1 MKAILRLQLIFYIGI
16 CHFTRYF
23 RKWHK
28 SQKVFPSAKKKPKS
42 QFTQMNYVEDSDL
55 DHGDGVKCFWD
66 QTTLMPQHFNRFSLR
81 TFLCHIW
88 HMSFLT
94 GQDRTPKFVGQ
105 VQPDWTESGLIFLT
119 FYLTSISYQFSYDKV
134 PGCKFS
140 IKKSILGNIWK
151 STKKVLKKKMK
162 NKFVWEFFYFFIFF

>member
-1 MKAILRLQLIFYIGI
+1 MNLLFRFKGREKWPPEVAIYA
-16 CHFTRYF
+16 
-23 RKWHK
+23 
-28 SQKVFPSAKKKPKS
+28 S
-42 QFTQMNYVEDSDL
+42 
-55 DHGDGVKCFWD
+55 
-66 QTTLMPQHFNRFSLR
+66 FNRFSLR

-119 FYLTSISYQFSYDKV
+119 FYLTSISYQFSYDKI
-134 PGCKFS
+134 PGHKFS

-151 STKKVLKKKMK
+151 STKKSLEKKKIK
-162 NKFVWEFFYFFIFF
+162 ICLKIFFIFYFKRVKTPVSGKENVWFPDSPYFEILPDFRTGRDVRY